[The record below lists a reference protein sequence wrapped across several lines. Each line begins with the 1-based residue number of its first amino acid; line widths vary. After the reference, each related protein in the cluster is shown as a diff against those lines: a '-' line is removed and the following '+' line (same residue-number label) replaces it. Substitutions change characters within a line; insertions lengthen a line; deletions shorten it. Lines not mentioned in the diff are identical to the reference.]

1 MPQLHPCWKIVCCK
15 PVRDSASK
23 PGLKQPTSFTGT
35 ISHQNHLLRKRWRA
49 LNSTSTSAIPE
60 IALHLLSLDFFSLIV
75 RSTTIIPPVVHPTTR
90 RHALATMTQRA
101 VNLKSRVGAITS
113 HWSPELI
120 LTMNDSHSIKV
131 ATINGAFDWH
141 CHPDTDEVFYCVSG
155 GPFRIELS
163 TEAGTPE
170 EADKLG
176 RDDAV
181 EMSVGD
187 VFCVPKGMQHRP
199 VADVTS
205 GILMI
210 EKVGT
215 VNTGDRVGNSSF
227 TDHKLD

>member
-1 MPQLHPCWKIVCCK
+1 MANKAINLPQKV
-15 PVRDSASK
+15 S
-23 PGLKQPTSFTGT
+23 T
-35 ISHQNHLLRKRWRA
+35 ITK
-49 LNSTSTSAIPE
+49 
-60 IALHLLSLDFFSLIV
+60 
-75 RSTTIIPPVVHPTTR
+75 
-90 RHALATMTQRA
+90 
-101 VNLKSRVGAITS
+101 
-113 HWSPELI
+113 HWSPEHL
-120 LTMNDSHSIKV
+120 LTLNDSHTLKI
-131 ATINGAFDWH
+131 ATIHGSFIWH
-141 CHPDTDEVFYCVSG
+141 SHPDTDEVFYCVSG